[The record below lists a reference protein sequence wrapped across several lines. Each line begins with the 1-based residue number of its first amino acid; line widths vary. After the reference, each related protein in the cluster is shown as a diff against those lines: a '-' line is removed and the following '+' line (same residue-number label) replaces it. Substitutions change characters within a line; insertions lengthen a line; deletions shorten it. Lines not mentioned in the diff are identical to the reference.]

1 MLSYLKLTFIFFC
14 NGDDPLCVL
23 RESCLMVARSHCHFV
38 FWLKINVLSHT
49 NKSSS
54 LTSTVPACLETS
66 MVLHNPCHL
75 TDSVRR
81 FPPDVLL

>member
-14 NGDDPLCVL
+14 NGDDQSCVL
-23 RESCLMVARSHCHFV
+23 HEPCLMVLCSHCHFV
-38 FWLKINVLSHT
+38 FWLKINELSHT

-66 MVLHNPCHL
+66 MVLYNPCHL

-81 FPPDVLL
+81 YPPDVLL